1 MWPMRPYG
9 KTCRSSSP
17 TVAFYL
23 SKTVSTLVTE
33 FADKDADP
41 LIFRPLKSITTR
53 DPQQSIL
60 IELARNNIAIYS
72 PHTALDAAAGGLN
85 DWLADT
91 VAKHPSKPLS
101 CTREVIQ
108 PVQAAS
114 QPDGVGY
121 GRIVRFDEPVAILDV
136 VRRLAD
142 GLGGLRYVMVA
153 RPEGRSHT
161 EGRAQ
166 TGIRSAAFC
175 AGSGWGVMKDCDADV
190 YITGEM
196 SHHEALRATMLGR
209 WVVMVFHS
217 NSERQFLKDRL
228 RDQLA
233 AQLASGGV
241 RDAEVLVS
249 EADRDPFEVW
259 DVERLDQYGSS

>member
-101 CTREVIQ
+101 CTQKIIQ

-121 GRIVRFDEPVAILDV
+121 GRIVRFDGPGA
-136 VRRLAD
+136 
-142 GLGGLRYVMVA
+142 GGGG
-153 RPEGRSHT
+153 GR
-161 EGRAQ
+161 GRA
-166 TGIRSAAFC
+166 G
-175 AGSGWGVMKDCDADV
+175 
-190 YITGEM
+190 
-196 SHHEALRATMLGR
+196 GR
-209 WVVMVFHS
+209 
-217 NSERQFLKDRL
+217 
-228 RDQLA
+228 
-233 AQLASGGV
+233 GG
-241 RDAEVLVS
+241 RGGGRGA
-249 EADRDPFEVW
+249 
-259 DVERLDQYGSS
+259 

>member
-85 DWLADT
+85 DWL
-91 VAKHPSKPLS
+91 VVSVVFLFFLSLS
-101 CTREVIQ
+101 CFRVVFL
-108 PVQAAS
+108 PVLAVS
-114 QPDGVGY
+114 LPDGGGF
-121 GRIVRFDEPVAILDV
+121 GRIVRFEEPVSILDV

-142 GLGGLRYVMVA
+142 GLGGLRFVMVA
-153 RPEGRSHT
+153 RP
-161 EGRAQ
+161 
-166 TGIRSAAFC
+166 
-175 AGSGWGVMKDCDADV
+175 V
-190 YITGEM
+190 
-196 SHHEALRATMLGR
+196 
-209 WVVMVFHS
+209 
-217 NSERQFLKDRL
+217 
-228 RDQLA
+228 
-233 AQLASGGV
+233 
-241 RDAEVLVS
+241 
-249 EADRDPFEVW
+249 
-259 DVERLDQYGSS
+259 